1 MVMTQTNR
9 GDKKMKATH
18 MGTCQVCHAGQKLP
32 QGHLSI
38 HGYTVNYGWFNG
50 TCRGSH
56 RLPVEQSCDI
66 IQESIA
72 LTVEAI
78 GRKETKI
85 EEVENSTTTY
95 YYERNR
101 FRGIKPI
108 RMEAPV
114 DKTDPD
120 NWTYEQNKVINS
132 NPHCKGIFQVRAVT
146 ERDVANSKE
155 SYVMKLRREIRAMNN
170 YITAQAAA
178 VKNWEPKPLTEIK

>member
-1 MVMTQTNR
+1 
-9 GDKKMKATH
+9 

-32 QGHLSI
+32 KGHLST
-38 HGYTVNYGWFNG
+38 HGYTVNLGWFTG
-50 TCRGSH
+50 ECRGSH
-56 RLPVEQSCDI
+56 RLPVELSCDVVR
-66 IQESIA
+66 ESIDI
-72 LTVEAI
+72 TIDAI
-78 GRKETKI
+78 VRKENKI
-85 EEVENSTTTY
+85 NEVENSTTTY

-132 NPHCKGIFQVRAVT
+132 NHSCKGIFQVRAVT

-178 VKNWEPKPLTEIK
+178 VENWEPKPLTEIK